1 MDAIDG
7 KELDHRHLKSRLMGK
22 FFGKDGGKEK
32 KPTSPE
38 DVSDFLHGSSD
49 KLYTASSPTTTST
62 TPPRQPVLGR
72 IDTSSARRWP
82 TAAEINNGRR
92 NRSASPKRSRKG
104 LVVRFAEAQPEV
116 IGEGGEECISPT
128 AEISQRTRAAT
139 IPQQSAKDRRPGAP
153 PTYGSHGPPDRFGDS
168 DTFRPRPLQRTQT
181 GFSTISDENIS
192 SVIEQPPPY
201 RQNSKEYGINGS
213 VKDDVR
219 SPSPAK
225 AEAAMRASEG
235 KALVRAASGYFDNPD
250 LAASG
255 SDGPASPLDEAH
267 LNTMRNTQLTSPPG
281 VSAKMNTPRRPE
293 TPSDSGKSSPP
304 AVDQSPSVFSRA
316 STSTSINGLDSP
328 PSVLRTPTFNLR
340 EAAVAVS
347 DDALQEFSMRTSHMY
362 SLFRLSAE
370 SIKPLTSCSLDEL
383 IRGALWW
390 FLRGRLNLETA
401 IRDRSTTSEAQ
412 QNNYLTRQQ
421 AYTDLTKSYWLT
433 EKIATKCPEL
443 SGQQNSNN
451 NPSNTA
457 EALECRQAI
466 LSGLRKLTMVSIS
479 ISDLCEQANLK
490 CQSMK
495 RNNFLPPEA
504 ENAPLT
510 QGVDN
515 SIWVRDDGNRD
526 LLSLQRPKNTIPL
539 SGALPLGDSNSTFTY
554 GRYFTE
560 AYLTEDADP
569 QHYSCP
575 CVISVVRRQNEEDL
589 RYVITNQTGT
599 LTLCVQDDKTRGP
612 TWNDLSWIQKNN
624 CLDIKLPRG
633 FMLRLRLTQQD
644 FRSLRGAYDLQ
655 NSLRESFCRLE
666 DEEIVFEMTVK
677 AFQCFGQEKNSQSF
691 PPEVVPKCEV
701 RLFEKSS
708 VEKAATGPRKRH
720 RGFRLAVLT
729 GKTTKNFR
737 GINQEILPTNP
748 IYFNFLRGDNG
759 LPALLLK
766 ADDGRS
772 RTSMV
777 FTFDEVEQRSRFHA
791 VLTSSAVGREETAF
805 AEASI
810 RSFGIE
816 ESASSTGLK
825 RLTGL
830 EWQGIRVINEDAL
843 DIQNTKTVLS
853 EHLRVIMDFRTG
865 TLTDRF
871 NIGQGEL
878 KIRLDVHSPN
888 ELKILRQPQQDMTIV
903 ATQPQAPNQSTK
915 EFADV
920 LRLAAS
926 GETTRTYVFPSPQ
939 ELHLF
944 QAALTGYVVLF
955 DGRALSF
962 NIARRRMVVPIYKKW
977 DAAVTRLQVVQ
988 KEKVVQLIAFFEGF
1002 SHGDCMGFT
1011 LKSTDVFETSNKGG
1025 KFSLRIVDA
1034 KFAMPKPRGEGQPP
1048 PDNGFVNLDM
1058 PDYPGEHDDITIV
1071 FDTDTERDTFT
1082 KALPAPVKVASRM
1095 ASVRR

>member
-7 KELDHRHLKSRLMGK
+7 KELDHHHRQLKSRLMGK
-22 FFGKDGGKEK
+22 FFGKENGKEK

-49 KLYTASSPTTTST
+49 KLHTASSPTTTST

-72 IDTSSARRWP
+72 IDTTSARRWP

-92 NRSASPKRSRKG
+92 NKSTSPKRSRKG

-128 AEISQRTRAAT
+128 SDISQRTRAAT
-139 IPQQSAKDRRPGAP
+139 IPQQSAKDRRPGP
-153 PTYGSHGPPDRFGDS
+153 PSNHDSQGPPDRFGDP
-168 DTFRPRPLQRTQT
+168 DTFRPKPLQRTQT
-181 GFSTISDENIS
+181 GFSTIMDNDSSSDIGYPS
-192 SVIEQPPPY
+192 PY
-201 RQNSKEYGINGS
+201 QQNSKEYGLNGS
-213 VKDDVR
+213 IKDDIR

-235 KALVRAASGYFDNPD
+235 KALVRAASGHFDSPD

-281 VSAKMNTPRRPE
+281 GSTKMNTFRRPE

-304 AVDQSPSVFSRA
+304 TVEQSPSVFSPM
-316 STSTSINGLDSP
+316 STSNSISGLDSP
-328 PSVLRTPTFNLR
+328 PSISRMATFNLR
-340 EAAVAVS
+340 DAAVAVS
-347 DDALQEFSMRTSHMY
+347 DDALQEFSKRTSHMY
-362 SLFRLSAE
+362 TLFRLSAE
-370 SIKPLTSCSLDEL
+370 SLKPITSCSLDEL
-383 IRGALWW
+383 VRGALWW

-401 IRDRSTTSEAQ
+401 IRDRSTTAEAQ
-412 QNNYLTRQQ
+412 QNNYLTRLQ
-421 AYTDLTKSYWLT
+421 AYSDLAKSYWLM
-433 EKIATKCPEL
+433 EKIATQCPEL
-443 SGQQNSNN
+443 SDPQNS
-451 NPSNTA
+451 SNIRSTTA

-466 LSGLRKLTMVSIS
+466 LSGLRKLTM
-479 ISDLCEQANLK
+479 
-490 CQSMK
+490 SMK
-495 RNNFLPPEA
+495 RNNFLPPEID
-504 ENAPLT
+504 NAPLQ

-526 LLSLQRPKNTIPL
+526 LLSLQRPNNTITL
-539 SGALPLGDSNSTFTY
+539 SSALPLGDANSTFTY

-575 CVISVVRRQNEEDL
+575 CVVSVVRRQNDEDL
-589 RYVITNQTGT
+589 RYIITNQTGA
-599 LTLCVQDDKTRGP
+599 LTLCISDDKTSGP
-612 TWNDLSWIQKNN
+612 TWKDISWIQKNN
-624 CLDIKLPRG
+624 CLDIRLPRG
-633 FMLRLRLTQQD
+633 FMLRLRLTPQD
-644 FRSLRGAYDLQ
+644 FRSLRGAYDFQ
-655 NSLRESFCRLE
+655 NSLRQSFSRLG
-666 DEEIVFEMTVK
+666 DEEIVFETTVR

-691 PPEVVPKCEV
+691 PMEAVPKCEI

-729 GKTTKNFR
+729 GKMTKNFR
-737 GINQEILPTNP
+737 GIDQEILPTNP

-759 LPALLLK
+759 HPALLLK

-772 RTSMV
+772 RISMV
-777 FTFDEVEQRSRFHA
+777 FTFDEAEQRSRFHA
-791 VLTSSAVGREETAF
+791 VLTSSAVGHEETAF

-903 ATQPQAPNQSTK
+903 ATQAQPPNQPPK

-920 LRLAAS
+920 LKLAAG
-926 GETTRTYVFPSPQ
+926 GETTRTYVFPSPE

-944 QAALTGYVVLF
+944 QAALTGYVVMY
-955 DGRALSF
+955 DGRAASF

-988 KEKVVQLIAFFEGF
+988 REKVVQLLAFFEGF

-1011 LKSTDVFETSNKGG
+1011 LKSTDVFEASNKGG
-1025 KFSLRIVDA
+1025 KYSLRIVDA
-1034 KFAMPKPRGEGQPP
+1034 KFAMPKPRGEGQAP

-1071 FDTDTERDTFT
+1071 FETDTERDTFT
-1082 KALPAPVKVASRM
+1082 KTLPAPVKVASRM